1 MRRMW
6 ILLAVASLLSAC
18 GGEDEELRQ
27 WMVDVKKE
35 VRPAVSTLTE
45 PRTFEPFVYD
55 DRDRID
61 PFDPTKLA
69 NALRK
74 LAAKSNNGLAPDMNR
89 RKEPLEGFPLDSIA
103 MVGYLLKGGQRTAL
117 VRAEGVIYEVRLG
130 NYVGENFGLV
140 TKISDSDITLKEVV
154 QDASGEWVERI
165 STLELQEGKK

>member
-1 MRRMW
+1 MKRLW
-6 ILLAVASLLSAC
+6 IVMAACSLLSAC

-27 WMVDVKKE
+27 WMADVRKE
-35 VRPAVSTLTE
+35 IRPAITTLTE

-55 DRDRID
+55 NRDRVD
-61 PFDPTKLA
+61 PFDPAKLA

-89 RKEPLEGFPLDSIA
+89 RKEPLEGFPLDSLG
-103 MVGYLLKGGQRTAL
+103 MVGYLLRAGQRTAL
-117 VRAEGVIYEVRLG
+117 VKAEGVIYEVRLG

>member
-1 MRRMW
+1 MKRLWVVM
-6 ILLAVASLLSAC
+6 AACSLLTAC
-18 GGEDEELRQ
+18 GGEDDELRQ
-27 WMVDVKKE
+27 WMVDVRKE
-35 VRPAVSTLTE
+35 IRPTTSVINE
-45 PRTFEPFVYD
+45 PRTFEPFLYD
-55 DRDRID
+55 DRDRLD
-61 PFDPTKLA
+61 PFDQAKLA

-89 RKEPLEGFPLDSIA
+89 RKEPLEGFPLDA
-103 MVGYLLKGGQRTAL
+103 LGMVGYLVRGGQRTAL
-117 VRAEGVIYEVRLG
+117 VKAEGVIYEVRVG